1 MPTQLY
7 SNADLRDPCSGPSD
21 TSHSQ
26 DSQLRMA
33 IVTEWITILLF
44 PGSKPLIFH
53 LYIIV
58 REIDSCCALNIAR
71 KNNIQHTFRPIF
83 LFSSV
88 INLET
93 NS

>member
-7 SNADLRDPCSGPSD
+7 SNVDFRDSSSGPSD
-21 TSHSQ
+21 TRLHSQ

-58 REIDSCCALNIAR
+58 REIDSCIE
-71 KNNIQHTFRPIF
+71 P
-83 LFSSV
+83 
-88 INLET
+88 
-93 NS
+93 